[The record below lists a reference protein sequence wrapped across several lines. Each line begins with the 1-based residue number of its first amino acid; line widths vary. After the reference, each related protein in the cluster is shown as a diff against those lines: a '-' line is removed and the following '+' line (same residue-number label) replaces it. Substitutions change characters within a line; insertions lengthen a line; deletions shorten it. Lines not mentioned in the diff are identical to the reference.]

1 MKIGILSDTYLPQI
15 NGVSTSIETF
25 KNEFEKK
32 GHEVVIIG
40 PKVESDTPSTE
51 DVWRFRS
58 VPFPFQKEYRLIL
71 PISRKLKGFETHK
84 FDILHGQTP
93 FTLGYLSLY
102 LGKKYKIP
110 IVHTYHTYFEK
121 YMHYVPLLP
130 KKMGIKYAK
139 FESKKFYNRCDQI
152 VVPSTQMKSALH
164 AYQINKPVEIIPTG
178 IRTDRSVSSEEKH
191 TFLKRWNLDP
201 TKPISIFVGRLGQE
215 KNISFLIDAF
225 NKIKKT
231 VDAQL
236 LVIGDGPEKKWME
249 EKVIE
254 LGIDTSV
261 TFTGYLKHKDIFI
274 AYASSDLILFPSKT
288 ETQGLSLLEG
298 LSVGTPAVCINS
310 MGVADILHQNRG
322 GFLCQ
327 DSLDNYV
334 QAAINLLS
342 DSTLYSQKSNDAI
355 IRSHEFSAEKMAEK
369 MLDLYKSVVEN
380 YNKR

>member
-40 PKVESDTPSTE
+40 PKVETTTPSTK

-71 PISRKLKGFETHK
+71 PISRKLRGFEEHN

-93 FTLGYLSLY
+93 FTMGYLSLY

-152 VVPSTQMKSALH
+152 IVPSTQMKSALQ
-164 AYQINKPVEIIPTG
+164 AYQVNKPVDVIPTG
-178 IRTDRSVSSEEKH
+178 IKTDRKVSVAEK
-191 TFLKRWNLDP
+191 TSFLKQWNLDP
-201 TKPISIFVGRLGQE
+201 SKPILIFVGRLGQE

-225 NKIKKT
+225 HKIKKS
-231 VDAQL
+231 VDSQL

-249 EKVIE
+249 EKVTE
-254 LGIDTSV
+254 LGIEKSV
-261 TFTGYLKHKDIFI
+261 KFTGYLKHEEIFI
-274 AYASSDLILFPSKT
+274 AYSSSDLILFPSKT

-342 DSTLYSQKSNDAI
+342 DSTLYSEKSNDAI
-355 IRSHEFSAEKMAEK
+355 IRSKEFSAEKMAEK
-369 MLDLYKSVVEN
+369 MLSLYETVVKN
-380 YNKR
+380 YAKK